1 MTGDPIFGSPV
12 FMRTRS
18 ALDVLQPLFYLAL
31 WNKYIKVTLI
41 WRVLNNTI
49 FFKFTLCKLFGDNS
63 RFATRIRLAALF
75 VFAKS
80 SFRAFFLLNRESAK
94 TLSRLVLSKSSFRR
108 IYGANREF
116 SLMAAKSLY
125 SISRN
130 SIFSKAYRDARSS
143 TTEQHPATYE
153 KNLDFTWKFGD
164 SKILQKAS
172 RTAQL
177 DFLVFAEK
185 IRETKI

>member
-12 FMRTRS
+12 FMRTCS
-18 ALDVLQPLFYLAL
+18 ASSELQPLFYLA
-31 WNKYIKVTLI
+31 
-41 WRVLNNTI
+41 
-49 FFKFTLCKLFGDNS
+49 LCKLFGDNS

-94 TLSRLVLSKSSFRR
+94 TLSQLVLSKSLFRR

-116 SLMAAKSLY
+116 SLTAVKSLY

-130 SIFSKAYRDARSS
+130 SIFSKAYRDANSAVTEHRSV
-143 TTEQHPATYE
+143 PRE
-153 KNLDFTWKFGD
+153 KILDFTQNFFQFEDFARSVPHCPTGF
-164 SKILQKAS
+164 S
-172 RTAQL
+172 R
-177 DFLVFAEK
+177 FC
-185 IRETKI
+185 RENPGNKDLSPLPPTKLPKSL

>member
-12 FMRTRS
+12 FMRTCS
-18 ALDVLQPLFYLAL
+18 ASNELLPLFYLAL
-31 WNKYIKVTLI
+31 
-41 WRVLNNTI
+41 
-49 FFKFTLCKLFGDNS
+49 CKLFDHNS

-125 SISRN
+125 SISRTWRFFRG
-130 SIFSKAYRDARSS
+130 SRDASPS
-143 TTEQHPATYE
+143 ITEQHPATYE
-153 KNLDFTWKFGD
+153 KNLDFT
-164 SKILQKAS
+164 
-172 RTAQL
+172 
-177 DFLVFAEK
+177 
-185 IRETKI
+185 